1 MELRTVIG
9 ILWFLSPIIRALVIK
24 DSVVFNKVSNIHTS
38 RSFWKLTLVEDL
50 ESYEPKLS
58 LANGQLEVLYDALKT
73 LHEKIRRAGKKHW
86 VRSFERLLVDYTDLK
101 GEFDELK
108 NEYSEL
114 QKLEGGEKG
123 MREKRSLL
131 PFIGSLTSFLFG
143 TVSEDDLRAVKRS
156 LRTLSL
162 NQNTLMH
169 VMNESL
175 SLLNIS
181 RNDIGE
187 NRHQLNEAIGAINDL
202 NRDLKRIQMES
213 KTQILELE
221 HVVRVYLQSVASFHR
236 VKSNVATLFRHV
248 RILQIHFN
256 MLSLGRLSPVVIK
269 PNTLLDILKAIKNK
283 LTPPLM
289 LVREPETNLWYYY
302 RTLKA
307 STVIH
312 DNKLLVLIDIPLVN
326 ANSRL
331 ELFFKSTTYFFLEQG
346 NFVPQLLNMKLGR
359 LVWQ

>member
-123 MREKRSLL
+123 MRKKRSLL
-131 PFIGSLTSFLFG
+131 PFIGSLTSFFFIW
-143 TVSEDDLRAVKRS
+143 
-156 LRTLSL
+156 
-162 NQNTLMH
+162 N
-169 VMNESL
+169 
-175 SLLNIS
+175 
-181 RNDIGE
+181 
-187 NRHQLNEAIGAINDL
+187 
-202 NRDLKRIQMES
+202 
-213 KTQILELE
+213 
-221 HVVRVYLQSVASFHR
+221 SV
-236 VKSNVATLFRHV
+236 
-248 RILQIHFN
+248 
-256 MLSLGRLSPVVIK
+256 
-269 PNTLLDILKAIKNK
+269 
-283 LTPPLM
+283 
-289 LVREPETNLWYYY
+289 
-302 RTLKA
+302 
-307 STVIH
+307 
-312 DNKLLVLIDIPLVN
+312 
-326 ANSRL
+326 
-331 ELFFKSTTYFFLEQG
+331 
-346 NFVPQLLNMKLGR
+346 
-359 LVWQ
+359 